1 MRAHRS
7 LSGLLA
13 GGYLLLLVYASLYP
27 FEGWRWPAGAQLS
40 ELLSLSWPPWRSRF
54 DEWANFLGYLPFG
67 AVLFAMVIRNGG
79 TAVSATLLS
88 LAAPALAS
96 YTLEFLQ
103 HFIPGRFPSMRD
115 WVNNVLGATVGA
127 SLCALAQA
135 TGVLDQ
141 WHRIRERWFLPQSA
155 PAVVLLLLWPMALLF
170 PAPVPLGVGQIG
182 PELREWVLW
191 AVERTPWEGAVA
203 PLLADGHVR
212 ASGQLPAL
220 REALI
225 MALGLLAPC
234 LLAHVVTRRGWRR
247 WLLPPGAAILAVV
260 VMTLSTA
267 LNFGPDHAW
276 TWMTPHVLQTLS
288 LAAAAGLLLAIA
300 GPRLCAALGLVALTA
315 LTVLVAEAPA
325 DPYYAAS
332 LQGWEQGRFIRFHGL
347 AHWVGLVW
355 PYAAMAWL
363 MARLVRRSR

>member
-1 MRAHRS
+1 MKAHRS

-13 GGYLLLLVYASLYP
+13 GGYLLLLAYASLYP

-40 ELLSLSWPPWRSRF
+40 ELLVLAWPPWRNRF

-67 AVLFAMVIRNGG
+67 GALFAMVVRNGG
-79 TAVSATLLS
+79 TALSATLLS
-88 LAAPALAS
+88 LLAPALVS
-96 YTLEFLQ
+96 YGLEFLQ

-115 WVNNVLGATVGA
+115 WVNNLLGAAVGA
-127 SLCALAQA
+127 SLSALAQA

-141 WHRIRERWFLPQSA
+141 WHRLRERWFLPHSA
-155 PAVVLLLLWPMALLF
+155 PAVVLLLLWPTALLF

-182 PELREWVLW
+182 PELRQLVLW
-191 AVERTPWEGAVA
+191 AVERTPWEGAVG
-203 PLLADGHVR
+203 PFLEGLSTVG
-212 ASGQLPAL
+212 GPLPAL
-220 REALI
+220 RESMVI
-225 MALGLLAPC
+225 ALGLLSPC
-234 LLAHVVTRRGWRR
+234 LLGHVVTRPGWRR
-247 WLLPPGAAILAVV
+247 WLLAPGAALLAII

-276 TWMTPHVLQTLS
+276 AWMTRHVLQTL
-288 LAAAAGLLLAIA
+288 LMAAAAGLLLSLA

-315 LTVLVAEAPA
+315 LTVLVAEAPV

-332 LQGWEQGRFIRFHGL
+332 MQGWEQGRFIRFHGL
-347 AHWVGLVW
+347 AQWIGLVW

-363 MARLVRRSR
+363 TVRLVRRGQ